1 MYQSV
6 LTLGVLALRFVMVLT
21 GDVAKTTNN
30 LYRYLTTEHEW
41 FIADNGQF
49 VDRSVISIADATRFW
64 YFDGKAI
71 VDMRHNGI
79 EKRLPYLSGEF
90 SLGDE
95 TISMED
101 FFSEMRFMGGVE
113 PPFAV
118 LMAAFMIREKR
129 FYDWASAKFKMFL
142 RDGSEK
148 EFTGVPV

>member
-1 MYQSV
+1 MYQTV

-21 GDVAKTTNN
+21 GDVAKTSNN

-41 FIADNGQF
+41 FIASNGQF
-49 VDRSVISIADATRFW
+49 VDRSVIAIVDATRFW
-64 YFDGKAI
+64 YFDGKVI

-90 SLGDE
+90 SLNGE
-95 TISMED
+95 TVSMED
-101 FFSEMRFMGGVE
+101 FFSEMRFMGTDE

-118 LMAAFMIREKR
+118 IMAAFMIREKR
-129 FYDWASAKFKMFL
+129 FYDWASADFKMFL

-148 EFTGVPV
+148 EFTGATA

>member
-41 FIADNGQF
+41 FIANNGQF
-49 VDRSVISIADATRFW
+49 VDRSVISISDSTRFW

-71 VDMRHNGI
+71 VDMRHNGT

-90 SLGDE
+90 TLADM
-95 TISMED
+95 TVSMED
-101 FFSEMRFMGGVE
+101 FFSEMRFMGSTE

-129 FYDWASAKFKMFL
+129 FYDWGSAKFKMFL